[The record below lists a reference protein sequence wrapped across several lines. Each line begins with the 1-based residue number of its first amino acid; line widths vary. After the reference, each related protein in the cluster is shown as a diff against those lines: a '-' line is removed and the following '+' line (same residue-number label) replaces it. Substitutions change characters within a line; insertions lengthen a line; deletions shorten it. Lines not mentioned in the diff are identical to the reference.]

1 MVKRPLTPL
10 IRRRGRYAIASCD
23 PDIAMKMH
31 DADFNNSNRPPVN
44 RRGAARPSA
53 RPAEPSFDPNAR
65 PWPVVAVPQHRD
77 SHALEDTIAKQS
89 AELNLRCTQ
98 VADLY
103 NLQQRQANELQV
115 ACEEI
120 DRLSGTIAKLLDTVA
135 QQDADVEAAKKQIAL
150 LENEK
155 TALRVRLERTL
166 VDFSEVSQR
175 LLSIETAFNDRETT
189 LASALEKIDS
199 LNSELIA
206 ASADTFKVVAVTTSE
221 KQRYR
226 SELNQQ
232 KTSFEARIKTLE
244 TTAAA
249 QDTQVK
255 TLEEVRARLAKRVEI
270 LETLRKSER
279 ETAEFRI
286 KELTEELKRERLGF
300 SAEQRAFAA
309 LRTETTSILPMPV
322 TQSNDTKSV
331 GPVSFVSPNSAA

>member
-1 MVKRPLTPL
+1 MKLREAVFDDPSSPP
-10 IRRRGRYAIASCD
+10 IERRGPTKRSS
-23 PDIAMKMH
+23 K
-31 DADFNNSNRPPVN
+31 
-44 RRGAARPSA
+44 
-53 RPAEPSFDPNAR
+53 PAEPLLDANAR
-65 PWPVVAVPQHRD
+65 GWPVVAVPQHRNF
-77 SHALEDTIAKQS
+77 SALEDTIAKQS

-120 DRLSGTIAKLLDTVA
+120 DRLSGTISTLLDKTA
-135 QQDADVEAAKKQIAL
+135 RQEADAEAATNQIAH

-155 TALRVRLERTL
+155 AVLRAQLEKTL
-166 VDFSEVSQR
+166 RDSCEVSRR
-175 LLSIETAFNDRETT
+175 LLSIETAFNDRETI

-206 ASADTFKVVAVTTSE
+206 ASADTFKVIAVTTGE

-232 KTSFEARIKTLE
+232 KASFEGRIKTLE
-244 TTAAA
+244 AAAAA

-255 TLEEVRARLAKRVEI
+255 TLEEARTRLARRVEI

-279 ETAEFRI
+279 EAAEFKI
-286 KELTEELKRERLGF
+286 KELTEELQRERLGY
-300 SAEQRAFAA
+300 STEQRAFAA
-309 LRTETTSILPMPV
+309 LRNETTSLLPMPV
-322 TQSNDTKSV
+322 AQSNEPTATRL
-331 GPVSFVSPNSAA
+331 GSFVPHNSAA

>member
-1 MVKRPLTPL
+1 MREAKF
-10 IRRRGRYAIASCD
+10 SD
-23 PDIAMKMH
+23 P
-31 DADFNNSNRPPVN
+31 SNRRAP
-44 RRGAARPSA
+44 ATQSA
-53 RPAEPSFDPNAR
+53 QPAEPSFDVNAR
-65 PWPVVAVPQHRD
+65 PWPAVAAPQHRNI
-77 SHALEDTIAKQS
+77 STLEDTIAKQS
-89 AELNLRCTQ
+89 AEINLRCMQ

-103 NLQQRQANELQV
+103 NLQQRQANELQI

-120 DRLSGTIAKLLDTVA
+120 DRLSGTIAQLLENRA
-135 QQDADVEAAKKQIAL
+135 QQEVESEAQKKQIAF
-150 LENEK
+150 LEQEKAALRARLEK
-155 TALRVRLERTL
+155 TLAESGDV
-166 VDFSEVSQR
+166 SER

-244 TTAAA
+244 TAAA
-249 QDTQVK
+249 TQDTQVK
-255 TLEEVRARLAKRVEI
+255 TLEEVRIRLARRVEI

-279 ETAEFRI
+279 DAAEFKI
-286 KELTEELKRERLGF
+286 KDLTEELQRERLGH

-309 LRTETTSILPMPV
+309 LRNETNSPLLTPV
-322 TQSNDTKSV
+322 PQGNEPNAAGLS
-331 GPVSFVSPNSAA
+331 PFVPHNSAAYVQEAVASRASNSP